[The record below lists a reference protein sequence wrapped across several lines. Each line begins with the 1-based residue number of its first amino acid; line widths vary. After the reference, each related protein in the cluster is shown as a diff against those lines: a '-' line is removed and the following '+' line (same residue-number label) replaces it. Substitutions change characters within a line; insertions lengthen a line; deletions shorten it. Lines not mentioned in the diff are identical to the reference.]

1 MSVPG
6 YRVSLHQT
14 FHHDSTLHCC
24 QPQHQLRP
32 SGAQL
37 TVVWVQS
44 GTRQIIFIWKKDGV
58 FCDPKNR
65 AETLTLTGKKESGSW
80 KWSSGLLFF
89 GRFLEL
95 FLQEESHVCN
105 EYFTKKTVYHHSIS
119 PWGGD
124 VKTTWKQPPKRTSF
138 GNPEDQKKMGDT
150 WLHLSLKPRLGF
162 NIRPTV
168 PKILSA
174 NIHLNRVTLNP
185 SQRPDQV
192 SQIRKLTIE
201 VGTWNIL
208 GGLSKNG
215 VPSDHKLD

>member
-1 MSVPG
+1 MPTFLGDNVSSRVSGITSSNLPITIPPYIAASLSINSTPVGHNSRWFGCKAVPG
-6 YRVSLHQT
+6 KSYSY
-14 FHHDSTLHCC
+14 
-24 QPQHQLRP
+24 
-32 SGAQL
+32 G
-37 TVVWVQS
+37 
-44 GTRQIIFIWKKDGV
+44 KKDGV

-138 GNPEDQKKMGDT
+138 GNPGGPNKKWGT
-150 WLHLSLKPRLGF
+150 LGF
-162 NIRPTV
+162 I
-168 PKILSA
+168 
-174 NIHLNRVTLNP
+174 
-185 SQRPDQV
+185 
-192 SQIRKLTIE
+192 
-201 VGTWNIL
+201 
-208 GGLSKNG
+208 
-215 VPSDHKLD
+215 